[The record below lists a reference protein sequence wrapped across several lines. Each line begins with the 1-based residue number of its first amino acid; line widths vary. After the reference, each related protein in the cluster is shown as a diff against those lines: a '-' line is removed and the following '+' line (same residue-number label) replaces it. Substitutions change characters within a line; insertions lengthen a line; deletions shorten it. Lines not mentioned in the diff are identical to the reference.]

1 MENAIELLQS
11 ELSAVIA
18 LNAKLEAK
26 IAALVWKADD
36 CGDIVRA
43 YRFKFNDKRGLVEVY
58 TNKTRLF
65 YAGKEYAPEQA
76 PSDIIAA
83 AIEADPEF

>member
-1 MENAIELLQS
+1 MENVIELLQS

-26 IAALVWKADD
+26 IAALAWKADN

-65 YAGKEYAPEQA
+65 YAGIEYAPEQA
-76 PSDIIAA
+76 PSDMIAA